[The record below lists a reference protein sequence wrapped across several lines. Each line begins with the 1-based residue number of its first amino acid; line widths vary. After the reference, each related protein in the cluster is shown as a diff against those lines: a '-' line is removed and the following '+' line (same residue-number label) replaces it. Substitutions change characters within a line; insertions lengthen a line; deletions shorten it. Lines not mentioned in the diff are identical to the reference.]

1 MLVDIHGKRKKGE
14 ETRDSIRA
22 QGDGEEPGV
31 SPFPA
36 SAPPTQG
43 PVQCPA
49 MCFVARTLPPFSSNW
64 NETPLEMTNC
74 MRAEAQSC
82 TTEKAS
88 SLCVVMQCI
97 QSWSLADKLNQKV
110 PYGNG
115 TSSTVVRNGV
125 DIHSP
130 LKLYFTITISHYHR
144 VFESH
149 IIFLHPQLSPE
160 DVYHRLERSPGP

>member
-1 MLVDIHGKRKKGE
+1 MRREEMSKVSEERGRMLVDIHGKRKKGE

-97 QSWSLADKLNQKV
+97 QSWFV
-110 PYGNG
+110 VTGGRTGPRPCR
-115 TSSTVVRNGV
+115 TVWW
-125 DIHSP
+125 
-130 LKLYFTITISHYHR
+130 Y
-144 VFESH
+144 
-149 IIFLHPQLSPE
+149 
-160 DVYHRLERSPGP
+160 

>member
-1 MLVDIHGKRKKGE
+1 MEKNL
-14 ETRDSIRA
+14 
-22 QGDGEEPGV
+22 

-49 MCFVARTLPPFSSNW
+49 MCFVARTLPPYSSNW

-88 SLCVVMQCI
+88 SLCVSYASYSRGHWRTN
-97 QSWSLADKLNQKV
+97 QSTIW
-110 PYGNG
+110 
-115 TSSTVVRNGV
+115 
-125 DIHSP
+125 DIHSIDRP
-130 LKLYFTITISHYHR
+130 CRT
-144 VFESH
+144 VWPPC
-149 IIFLHPQLSPE
+149 LHPKKTQNSQNEHLT
-160 DVYHRLERSPGP
+160 DFACRSITTRQYTIVDLLFWKTSF